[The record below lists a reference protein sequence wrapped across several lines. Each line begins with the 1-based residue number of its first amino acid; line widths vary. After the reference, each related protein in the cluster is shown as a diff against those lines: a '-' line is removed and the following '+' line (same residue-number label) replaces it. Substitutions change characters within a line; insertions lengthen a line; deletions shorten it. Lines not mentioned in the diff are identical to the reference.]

1 MGLDTKVVV
10 LPARQGNKNF
20 PFFYH
25 LKHTT
30 FVCNDFYN
38 LISIAMTRRE
48 EFETIYEYLQGKL
61 TNNPKYEFHAKR
73 KDKERIK
80 DFLENEIVGNLWN
93 YLTFQFNRQVFLL
106 SVSKLSIVPLPN
118 VIGKA
123 AIERWR
129 KRTQKDMWFASKFVM
144 EYDLRNPIQKEE
156 VLSDSYLDK
165 ERRLYFD
172 TPRGYILCESYDGF
186 LYHDEKCKG
195 CRYIKL
201 CEEKYKDK

>member
-1 MGLDTKVVV
+1 
-10 LPARQGNKNF
+10 
-20 PFFYH
+20 
-25 LKHTT
+25 
-30 FVCNDFYN
+30 
-38 LISIAMTRRE
+38 MTRKE

-73 KDKERIK
+73 KDRERIK

-93 YLTFQFNRQVFLL
+93 YLTFQFNRQVFIL
-106 SVSKLSIVPLPN
+106 SVSKLSIIPLPN

-129 KRTQKDMWFASKFVM
+129 KRTQKDMWFTSKFVM

-156 VLSDSYLDK
+156 ALSDSYLDK
-165 ERRLYFD
+165 ERQLYFD
-172 TPRGYILCESYDGF
+172 SPRGYILCESYDGF
-186 LYHDEKCKG
+186 LCHEKKCKG

-201 CEEKYKDK
+201 CEEKYKDR

>member
-1 MGLDTKVVV
+1 LGIVTKVVV
-10 LPARQGNKNF
+10 LSARQGNKNF

-30 FVCNDFYN
+30 FVCNDCIN

-73 KDKERIK
+73 KDRERIK

-129 KRTQKDMWFASKFVM
+129 KRTQKDMWFTSKFVM

-201 CEEKYKDK
+201 CEEKYKG